1 MGERAFVRLDGS
13 VFLGWFGAWL
23 RRNRPALWNFY
34 SRCGR
39 ARYQRR
45 RGQNHNWRSR
55 FGPSVVQRALRTDS
69 TLPQRRGCWHVGAPS
84 SLRMVGLVTAII
96 LIPLLGA
103 VAVCTWPPTSAE
115 ATAGRLRNGR
125 PIALMFNVISSG
137 CALALW
143 RNFDGTVTG
152 LQFAERHAWI
162 PAINAEYLV
171 GVDGLSLLLVLLTSL
186 IIPFA
191 LLAQPAPDGSR
202 AFYATILVMQSALYG
217 TFTAQNFVL
226 WFLFYEMSLIPG
238 FLLIK
243 IWGGENRD
251 RAATKFFLYTFL
263 GSVAMLLSFLAI
275 YFARGTFDFAALA
288 GLGKSGLLTGNVA
301 WLAFAGIFVGLAVK
315 VPLFPFHTWLPD
327 AYQTAPTGV
336 SMVLTG
342 VLSKMGVYGFV
353 RLLLPLFPIEIKV
366 VRPWL
371 LGLAICSIVFASLAA
386 WAQSDLKRMVAY
398 LSINHLGYCMLGLFV
413 ITATTVRPAVEMQA
427 ALSGVFMQIFNHGIT
442 AAALFYYV
450 GLLEQRRGLRGIND
464 FGGLMQ
470 RTPLLCGWMSV
481 AMFSSLGLPGLNGFI
496 GEFLIFKGSFAIAAS
511 FTAVAVI
518 GLLVTAIVFAR
529 AMQALFSGPLTES
542 CSAFPD
548 LGRTEKVVVVP
559 VTLLML
565 AIGLAPQFVFN
576 IINTTV
582 IQMTRLLS

>member
-1 MGERAFVRLDGS
+1 
-13 VFLGWFGAWL
+13 
-23 RRNRPALWNFY
+23 
-34 SRCGR
+34 
-39 ARYQRR
+39 
-45 RGQNHNWRSR
+45 
-55 FGPSVVQRALRTDS
+55 
-69 TLPQRRGCWHVGAPS
+69 
-84 SLRMVGLVTAII
+84 MVGLITAII
-96 LIPLLGA
+96 FVPLLGA
-103 VAVCTWPPTSAE
+103 LAVCTWPQK
-115 ATAGRLRNGR
+115 NGR
-125 PIALMFNVISSG
+125 PIALMFNAISAA
-137 CALALW
+137 CALGLW
-143 RNFDGTVTG
+143 WKFDTAATE
-152 LQFAERHAWI
+152 LQFVERHEWI

-191 LLAQPAPDGSR
+191 FLARPLPGGR
-202 AFYATILVMQSALYG
+202 GFYATMLVMQSALYG

-226 WFLFYEMSLIPG
+226 WFLFYEMSLIPA

-263 GSVAMLLSFLAI
+263 GSVGMLLSFLGI
-275 YFARGTFDFAALA
+275 YFAKGTFDFTTLA
-288 GLGKSGLLTGNVA
+288 SLGKHGLLTGRLA

-353 RLLLPLFPIEIKV
+353 RLLIPLFPNQIKIV
-366 VRPWL
+366 GPWL
-371 LGLAICSIVFASLAA
+371 LVLAVCSIVFAPLAA
-386 WAQSDLKRMVAY
+386 WAQRDLKRMVAY
-398 LSINHLGYCMLGLFV
+398 LSINHLGYCMLGLF
-413 ITATTVRPAVEMQA
+413 AVAASPVVAAEIDMHA

-442 AAALFYYV
+442 AAALFYFV
-450 GLLEQRRGLRGIND
+450 GLLEQRSGSRRSVDD

-496 GEFLIFKGSFAIAAS
+496 GEFLIFKGSFAVAAA
-511 FTAVAVI
+511 FTAIAVI
-518 GLLVTAIVFAR
+518 GLLITAIVFAQ
-529 AMQALFSGPLTES
+529 AMQSLFSGPLAES

-548 LGRTEKVVVVP
+548 LLRKEKLVVVP
-559 VTLLML
+559 VTLLMFV
-565 AIGLAPQFVFN
+565 IGIAPQFMFN
-576 IINTTV
+576 IFNTTV
-582 IQMTRLLS
+582 VQMSRLLS